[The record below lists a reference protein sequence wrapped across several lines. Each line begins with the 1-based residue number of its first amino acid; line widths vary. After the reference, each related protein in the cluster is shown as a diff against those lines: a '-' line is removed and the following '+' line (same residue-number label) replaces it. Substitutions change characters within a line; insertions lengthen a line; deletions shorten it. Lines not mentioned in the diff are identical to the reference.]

1 MPDAL
6 LSTKLHVPHPQRE
19 LVLRSRLIERLDAGI
34 RAGCKLTLV
43 SAPAGYGKTTLVGDW
58 IVRSEMPTAW
68 FSIDA
73 SDNDPARF
81 LTYLIAALQRVDERI
96 GVDIQAVLNESQS
109 PPGEM
114 LLTRLVG
121 EIEAAAEDPSRGF
134 VLVLDDYHLIAAQS
148 VHHILNFLLDHL
160 PPAVH
165 LVIAGRTDPP
175 LPVSRL
181 RVRGRVTEVRT
192 AELRFT
198 AEEAAAFLNRVM
210 GLDLSPADVATL
222 DARTEGW
229 IASLQLAALSMQGR
243 QDKQAFIAAFSGSHR
258 HVIDYLVDEVMS
270 RQSETVQAFLR
281 WSSILE
287 RFCASLCDAVLDI
300 ETSREILR
308 QLEDE
313 NLFLIPLDDER
324 RWYRY
329 HHLFANFLQRRLRE
343 RESRRIP
350 ELHRRA
356 SQWYEAEGAMDDAI
370 EHALAAGEVERA
382 AFLMEQIAASAVVRN
397 DPNGLLRWVNQLP
410 PNLCQSYP
418 MLCVWHAWAVLFV
431 GQLDAVE
438 PLLQIAESH
447 RARAPQIPIPGYA
460 ATVRAYLAN
469 QVGDLVKAIDLC
481 KQALEQMADADPG
494 ENTLIHQGA
503 AVIWLGV
510 NYRHLGDLDRARQYF
525 DQATALNQ
533 QAGNIYGALASEVQL
548 GDMAMVQGQL
558 HQAVEH
564 YRRGLQM
571 AQQWSGREGKS
582 QRTVVAAR
590 GLHLGLG
597 TVLYQWNDLAG
608 AAPHIGRAIELDE
621 LGGAWERMYSYRMLA
636 YLRQAEAEYEA
647 AYDLLR
653 RASAIQDTLSVRQLN
668 IATEP
673 GLEQLRILLA
683 GSRPEMAHLL
693 TDVAR
698 RIDSQGLRASDEI
711 EFSSPTGYRHE
722 SDYSD
727 LARALV
733 ALGRAGEAMPLL
745 ERLLEAARSMGR
757 QGDAIRYLTLLAL
770 SCHALGEPSAAL
782 AHLDQALTLAE
793 SEGYVRLFVDEG
805 EPMAEL
811 LQAFSRQPSTVSPA
825 YIEKLLATFGT
836 VAHPLSR
843 EAVVDRAKRL
853 SLIDALSDRE
863 LEVLRLMATG
873 ARYKEIAEQLVI
885 SLNTVR
891 HHIRNIYGKLGVH
904 RRRQAIAR
912 ARELDL
918 L

>member
-1 MPDAL
+1 
-6 LSTKLHVPHPQRE
+6 
-19 LVLRSRLIERLDAGI
+19 
-34 RAGCKLTLV
+34 
-43 SAPAGYGKTTLVGDW
+43 
-58 IVRSEMPTAW
+58 
-68 FSIDA
+68 
-73 SDNDPARF
+73 
-81 LTYLIAALQRVDERI
+81 
-96 GVDIQAVLNESQS
+96 
-109 PPGEM
+109 
-114 LLTRLVG
+114 
-121 EIEAAAEDPSRGF
+121 
-134 VLVLDDYHLIAAQS
+134 
-148 VHHILNFLLDHL
+148 
-160 PPAVH
+160 
-165 LVIAGRTDPP
+165 
-175 LPVSRL
+175 
-181 RVRGRVTEVRT
+181 
-192 AELRFT
+192 
-198 AEEAAAFLNRVM
+198 
-210 GLDLSPADVATL
+210 
-222 DARTEGW
+222 
-229 IASLQLAALSMQGR
+229 
-243 QDKQAFIAAFSGSHR
+243 
-258 HVIDYLVDEVMS
+258 
-270 RQSETVQAFLR
+270 
-281 WSSILE
+281 
-287 RFCASLCDAVLDI
+287 
-300 ETSREILR
+300 
-308 QLEDE
+308 
-313 NLFLIPLDDER
+313 
-324 RWYRY
+324 
-329 HHLFANFLQRRLRE
+329 
-343 RESRRIP
+343 
-350 ELHRRA
+350 
-356 SQWYEAEGAMDDAI
+356 
-370 EHALAAGEVERA
+370 
-382 AFLMEQIAASAVVRN
+382 MEQIAASAVVRN

-597 TVLYQWNDLAG
+597 AVLYQWNDLAG

-653 RASAIQDTLSVRQLN
+653 RASAIQDTLSIRQSN

-745 ERLLEAARSMGR
+745 ERLLEAAQSMGR
-757 QGDAIRYLTLLAL
+757 QGDAIRYLGLQ
-770 SCHALGEPSAAL
+770 AL
-782 AHLDQALTLAE
+782 AFHSLGDISSALASIGQALTLAE
-793 SEGYVRLFVDEG
+793 PEGYVRLFVDEG
-805 EPMAEL
+805 EPMAQL
-811 LQAFSRQPSTVSPA
+811 L
-825 YIEKLLATFGT
+825 
-836 VAHPLSR
+836 R
-843 EAVVDRAKRL
+843 EAALRRIAPDYVAELTTAFGEPTKDRRRMTETTPS
-853 SLIDALSDRE
+853 SLVSRPSAPLAEPLSDRE
-863 LEVLRLMATG
+863 LEVLRLIAAG
-873 ARYKEIAEQLVI
+873 LKYKEVAERLVI

-891 HHIRNIYGKLGVH
+891 HHTRNVYSRLNVNS
-904 RRRQAIAR
+904 RAQAIAK
-912 ARELDL
+912 AKELNL